1 MRALIA
7 LLSVLLLG
15 ACTSLGPNSEAQA
28 LFDDKAFTP
37 PAEPISAKRVFAVS
51 EAMQRYLQ
59 GPAAERMSQLGLK
72 AGLVD
77 ALYKQDQLKLEYDSE
92 TTRTAAEAFDAKA
105 GNCLSLVIMTAAF
118 AKELGLAVRF
128 QRYTADPTLG
138 RSANLQF
145 SIDHINVTLD
155 TRPPDPRLG
164 QLVVDS
170 MTVDFLPPEDLR
182 GLRVRQV
189 SETTVIAMFM
199 NNRAAESLAQGQVDA
214 AYWWA
219 REAIRS
225 DRRFTSAYNTLG
237 VIYRRHGEPAAAMR
251 AFDEALELEPNNT
264 QALFNQADVMA
275 EQGRVAEAAALRER
289 LAKIDPEPAFSFFE
303 RGRAAMD
310 AGDYATAR
318 DLFAREVARAP
329 YYHEFHFWLALAHF
343 HLGELPLAQRELQLA
358 RDNSTTGKD
367 RSRYGAKLEHL
378 RSLQSTR

>member
-1 MRALIA
+1 MKAVIA
-7 LLSVLLLG
+7 LLSMLMLG
-15 ACTSLGPNSEAQA
+15 ACSSMAPGPGAPELFNDQAFAAPTAPVSAQQ
-28 LFDDKAFTP
+28 
-37 PAEPISAKRVFAVS
+37 VFAVS

-59 GPAAERMSQLGLK
+59 GPAAERMSRLGVK

-77 ALYKQDQLKLEYDSE
+77 ALYRQDQLKLEYDSE
-92 TTRTAAEAFDAKA
+92 TTRTAAEAFDAKS

-128 QRYTADPTLG
+128 QRYTADPALG

-164 QLVVDS
+164 QLMVDS

-189 SETTVIAMFM
+189 SESTVIAMFM
-199 NNRAAESLAQGQVDA
+199 NNRAAESLARSQVDD

-219 REAIRS
+219 REAIRA

-237 VIYRRHGEPAAAMR
+237 VIYRRHGQPAAAIR
-251 AFDEALELEPNNT
+251 AFDEALDLEPTNT
-264 QALFNQADVMA
+264 QALFNQADVMT
-275 EQGRVAEAAALRER
+275 ELGRVAEAAALRER
-289 LAKIDPEPAFSFFE
+289 LAKVDPEPAFSFFE

-310 AGDYATAR
+310 AGDYAAAR

-378 RSLQSTR
+378 RSLEAAR